1 MNWESNY
8 CILRPPLAPPLASRL
23 LLLFYYV
30 NTMADAVP
38 VRHPA
43 SAIFLL
49 HIALDIPVAIQG
61 LFSPAALP
69 FLQLN
74 NTALVFIKLYGALAA
89 GMCAASLLAF
99 GLPEFLPGK
108 RAIAIGL
115 CLYHVTCSTILYGAP
130 RFIPLSFGELAE
142 SFQAT
147 PENVWATLHGLV
159 GLGFAIWWQLTVGLA
174 QAVRKMQ

>member
-1 MNWESNY
+1 
-8 CILRPPLAPPLASRL
+8 
-23 LLLFYYV
+23 
-30 NTMADAVP
+30 MADAQVN
-38 VRHPA
+38 VRHPF

-89 GMCAASLLAF
+89 GMCAAAFLAY

-108 RAIAIGL
+108 RALAIGL
-115 CLYHVTCSTILYGAP
+115 CLYHVTCSTILYSAP
-130 RFIPLSFGELAE
+130 RFIPISLGELAE
-142 SFQAT
+142 SFKAT
-147 PENVWATLHGLV
+147 PETIWGTVHGLV
-159 GLGFAIWWQLTVGLA
+159 GFGFAIWWQTTVGMA
-174 QAVRKMQ
+174 AAMRKMQ